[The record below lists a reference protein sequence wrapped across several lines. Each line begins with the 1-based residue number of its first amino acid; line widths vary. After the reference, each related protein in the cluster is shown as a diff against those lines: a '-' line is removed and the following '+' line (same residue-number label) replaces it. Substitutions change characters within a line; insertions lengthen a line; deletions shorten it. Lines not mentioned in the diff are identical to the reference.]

1 MRVDAQPRGDRRSAN
16 GFGCSEALMTR
27 KAEPSPIKQKVAVL
41 RGLMVGA
48 AMVLAASHPAAAL
61 DSVSM
66 QLKWK
71 HQFQFAGYYQALE
84 QGFYRDAGLDV
95 TIREGGPGI
104 DVTEAVAGGEAD
116 FGACS
121 ASVLREWTMGRR
133 LVVLAA
139 IFQRSPAVILVAR
152 RADISSVSDLR
163 GRTLMDTPGS
173 DEIAA
178 MLKREGVDYQL
189 MLRVPHEGNPRD
201 LLAGRADAMIAYS
214 TNEPFVLEQLGAAYR
229 TFAPAASGIDFY
241 GDNLCTSEAE
251 LKAHPDRV
259 AAFRAASVKGWAY
272 ALAHKEA
279 TVDLILRSYSAKK
292 SREALLF
299 EAEHTATLVGRDPDR
314 IGEQD
319 PARWRRIAA
328 TYRQLGLLTDDTL
341 PATLIWDGNDGSLRR
356 WLIPLVLVP
365 IGLATAVLI
374 AYRRRNTLRATMAGL
389 GGRPLFAT
397 MGRPRLSL
405 IMSLLFIG
413 LSIPVLI
420 FILIYNYNRN
430 SAGIVSILNEAVT
443 QTSQAGV
450 ERTQDLIESTE
461 SPLRF
466 LAEVAAADP
475 GYFRNEQ
482 SRDLL
487 YRALTSAAHI
497 DAAYISFE
505 DGYHRVVTRI
515 DEDRRRADPRIP
527 ATANWHSSYIDAITY
542 ALLRVRHRT
551 FFDIW
556 PNQVGKYD
564 VATDTDI
571 RTLPGYQLA
580 KTTRT
585 LAVTEPSINPDTGFP
600 IISLRIP
607 IFRGVEF
614 LGCASANIT
623 VDVLSHFLDKHRA
636 SAGSTTFVADRN
648 NGKII
653 AFPDKQ
659 KGVRIENG
667 ALNIATL
674 TDIDDPN
681 VREAHRQHDRT
692 GTDSFVFRSPTN
704 GEDLI
709 AAFANFPGGFGQP
722 WQVITLTPIDDFVG
736 TLKRTNRLMMV
747 VIIVLTMV
755 ELFFIY
761 FAASRLS
768 RPVENVSRQLQAIES
783 LNFDTP
789 AHPPSNIQEIAKLES
804 AASLLRTSLKSFS
817 SFVPLDVVRQLIKS
831 GIPLTLGVEPRFL
844 TVFFSDLEN
853 FSSHSETLPPD
864 DLLVQISTYLEEVS
878 SAISEEGGT
887 VDKFIGDGVMAF
899 WNAPVQRLDH
909 VLRGCAAALRAARRM
924 ERVNDAWEAEGRP
937 RISIRIGLNCANV
950 LVGNVGSST
959 RLSYTALGDGVNVAA
974 RLEGINK
981 RFGTTICISDSIYD
995 QAQADMLARPLR
1007 RVQVKGRKTEF
1018 MIYELLGLRAS
1029 DDPELGV
1036 RDRDEQLSAMTW
1048 QASQKF
1054 EAGDFVAAEHAY
1066 RDILKTFPEDSLA
1079 RFMIAECMERQGT
1092 DLPDTAPEARGT
1104 TSMRA

>member
-1 MRVDAQPRGDRRSAN
+1 MVSPA
-16 GFGCSEALMTR
+16 R
-27 KAEPSPIKQKVAVL
+27 KARMTKKVEPPPIRPKLALL
-41 RGLMVGA
+41 RRLIAGA
-48 AMVLAASHPAAAL
+48 SLLLSASHPAAAL
-61 DSVSM
+61 DAVSL

-104 DVTEAVAGGEAD
+104 DVAETVASGKAD
-116 FGACS
+116 FGVCNAN
-121 ASVLREWTMGRR
+121 VLREWTAGRR
-133 LVVLAA
+133 LVVLAV
-139 IFQRSPAVILVAR
+139 IFQRSPAVILVPR

-163 GRTLMDTPGS
+163 GRKLMDTPGS

-178 MLKREGVDYQL
+178 MLKREGVDYEA
-189 MLRVPHEGNPRD
+189 MPRVAHEGNPRD

-214 TNEPFVLEQLGAAYR
+214 TNEPFILEQLGAAYR

-251 LKAHPDRV
+251 VKAHPDRV
-259 AAFRAASVKGWAY
+259 AAFKAATVKGWAY

-279 TVDLILRSYSAKK
+279 TVDLILRTYSAKK

-299 EAEHTATLVGRDPDR
+299 EAEHTEALVGRDPDR

-319 PARWRRIAA
+319 PARWRSIAA
-328 TYRQLGLLTDDTL
+328 TFRELGLLTDDTL

-356 WLIPLVLVP
+356 WLIALLFLTA
-365 IGLATAVLI
+365 GLATAALV
-374 AYRRRNTLRATMAGL
+374 AYRSRHVLRDTMVRRGALRLVAA
-389 GGRPLFAT
+389 

-405 IMSLLFIG
+405 IMSLLFVG

-420 FILIYNYNRN
+420 FILIYNYNKN
-430 SAGIVSILNEAVT
+430 SAGIVSILNEAVA

-450 ERTQDLIESTE
+450 ERTQDLIENTE

-466 LAEVAAADP
+466 LAELAAADP
-475 GYFRNEQ
+475 GYFRTEQ

-487 YRALTSAAHI
+487 YRALTSAASI
-497 DAAYISFE
+497 DAIYVSFE

-527 ATANWHSSYIDAITY
+527 AIANWHSSYIDAIAY
-542 ALLRVRHRT
+542 SLQRVRHRT
-551 FFDIW
+551 FFDLW
-556 PNQVGKYD
+556 PNQFCKYTA
-564 VATDTDI
+564 ATETDM
-571 RTLPGYQLA
+571 RTLPGYQPA

-585 LAVTEPSINPDTGFP
+585 LVVTEPSINPDTGFP
-600 IISLRIP
+600 VIALRIP

-614 LGCASANIT
+614 LGCASAHIT
-623 VDVLSHFLDKHRA
+623 VDVLSRFLEKHRA
-636 SAGSTTFVADRN
+636 SAGSTTFVADRS

-653 AFPDKQ
+653 AFPDKP

-667 ALNIATL
+667 VLKIATL
-674 TDIDDPN
+674 SDIDDPE
-681 VREAHRQHDRT
+681 VREAHRQHART
-692 GTDSFVFRSPTN
+692 GADNFVFQSPTN
-704 GEDLI
+704 GADLM
-709 AAFANFPGGFGQP
+709 AAFASFPSGFGQP
-722 WQVITLTPIDDFVG
+722 WQVVTLTPIDDFVG
-736 TLKRTNRLMMV
+736 TLKATNRLMMV
-747 VIIVLTMV
+747 IIIGLTMV

-789 AHPPSNIQEIAKLES
+789 ARPPSNIQEIAKLES

-853 FSSHSETLPPD
+853 FSSQAEQLAPD

-899 WNAPVQRLDH
+899 WNAPVQRPDH
-909 VLRGCAAALRAARRM
+909 VLRACAGALRASRRM

-937 RISIRIGLNCANV
+937 RIRIRIGLHCANV
-950 LVGNVGSST
+950 LVGNVGSSA
-959 RLSYTALGDGVNVAA
+959 RRSYTALGDGVNVAA

-981 RFGTTICISDSIYD
+981 LFGTTICISDSIYE
-995 QAQADMLARPLR
+995 QVRAEILARPLK

-1018 MIYELLGLRAS
+1018 MIYELFAIRAS
-1029 DDPELGV
+1029 DDPELSV
-1036 RDRDEQLSAMTW
+1036 RDRDAQLSAMTW
-1048 QASQKF
+1048 QASQRF
-1054 EAGDFVAAEHAY
+1054 EAGELAAAERAY
-1066 RDILKTFPEDSLA
+1066 RAILDNFPGDPVA
-1079 RFMIAECMERQGT
+1079 KFMLEECEKSRAA
-1092 DLPDTAPEARGT
+1092 DLPDTTPKFIYQYRSQSPAIDV
-1104 TSMRA
+1104 

>member
-1 MRVDAQPRGDRRSAN
+1 MASPA
-16 GFGCSEALMTR
+16 R
-27 KAEPSPIKQKVAVL
+27 KARMTKKVEPPIRPKLALL
-41 RGLMVGA
+41 RRLIVGA
-48 AMVLAASHPAAAL
+48 SLALAASHPAVAL
-61 DSVSM
+61 EAVSL

-71 HQFQFAGYYQALE
+71 HQFQFAGYYQALA

-104 DVTEAVAGGEAD
+104 DVSEAVADGKAD
-116 FGACS
+116 FGVCT
-121 ASVLREWTMGRR
+121 ASVLRDWAAGRR

-178 MLKREGVDYQL
+178 MLTREGVNYQS

-214 TNEPFVLEQLGAAYR
+214 TSEPFVLEQLGAAYR
-229 TFAPAASGIDFY
+229 TFAPAAFGIDFY

-251 LKAHPDRV
+251 VKAHPDRV
-259 AAFRAASVKGWAY
+259 AAFRAASLKGWAY
-272 ALAHKEA
+272 ALANREA
-279 TVDLILRSYSAKK
+279 TVDLIIRSYSNK

-299 EAEHTATLVGRDPDR
+299 EAEHTEALVGRDPAR

-319 PARWRRIAA
+319 PARWRSIAA

-341 PATLIWDGNDGSLRR
+341 PAALIWDGNDGSQRR
-356 WLIPLVLVP
+356 WLIALLFVTAGLAIAVLV
-365 IGLATAVLI
+365 
-374 AYRRRNTLRATMAGL
+374 AYRSRRTLRGTMARL
-389 GGRPLFAT
+389 GALPRFV
-397 MGRPRLSL
+397 MIRRPRLSL

-413 LSIPVLI
+413 LSIPALI
-420 FILIYNYNRN
+420 FILIYNYNKN
-430 SAGIVSILNEAVT
+430 SAGMVSILNDAVA

-450 ERTQDLIESTE
+450 ERTQDLIENTE

-466 LAEVAAADP
+466 LADLAVADP
-475 GYFRNEQ
+475 GYFRTEQ
-482 SRDLL
+482 SNDLL
-487 YRALTSAAHI
+487 YRALTSGAYI
-497 DAAYISFE
+497 DAAYVSFE

-527 ATANWHSSYIDAITY
+527 ATANWHASYVDAITF
-542 ALLRVRHRT
+542 ALSRVRHRK

-564 VATDTDI
+564 VGTDIDI
-571 RTLPGYQLA
+571 RTLPGYQSA
-580 KTTRT
+580 KTTHT

-623 VDVLSHFLDKHRA
+623 VDVLSRFLDRNRA
-636 SAGSTTFVADRN
+636 SARSTTFVADRN

-667 ALNIATL
+667 KLKIATL
-674 TDIDDPN
+674 ADIDDPD
-681 VREAHRQHDRT
+681 VREAHRQRVRT
-692 GTDSFVFRSPTN
+692 GNDRFVFQSPTN

-709 AAFANFPGGFGQP
+709 AAFASFPSGFGQP
-722 WQVITLTPIDDFVG
+722 WQVVTLTPIDDFVG
-736 TLKRTNRLMMV
+736 TLKATNRLMMV
-747 VIIVLTMV
+747 IIIGLTMV

-789 AHPPSNIQEIAKLES
+789 ARSPSNIQEIAKLES

-853 FSSHSETLPPD
+853 FSSHSETLAPD

-878 SAISEEGGT
+878 SAISVEGGT

-899 WNAPVQRLDH
+899 WNAPVQRPDH
-909 VLRGCAAALRAARRM
+909 VLRACAAAVRAARRM
-924 ERVNDAWEAEGRP
+924 ERVNNAWQAEGRP
-937 RISIRIGLNCANV
+937 RIHLRVGLNCANV
-950 LVGNVGSST
+950 LVGNIGSSS

-981 RFGTTICISDSIYD
+981 LFGTTICISDSIYD
-995 QAQADMLARPLR
+995 HAQADILARPIK

-1018 MIYELLGLRAS
+1018 MIYELLALRNS
-1029 DDPELGV
+1029 DDPDLRI
-1036 RDRDEQLSAMTW
+1036 RDRDEQLSVMTW
-1048 QASQKF
+1048 QASQRF
-1054 EAGDFVAAEHAY
+1054 EAGDAPAAELAY
-1066 RDILKTFPEDSLA
+1066 RDILKEFPEDSMA
-1079 RFMIAECMERQGT
+1079 KSMIAECAAKQKA
-1092 DLPDTAPEARGT
+1092 DLADAWEA
-1104 TSMRA
+1104 

>member
-1 MRVDAQPRGDRRSAN
+1 MTNRVEPPPFGPKLALLRR
-16 GFGCSEALMTR
+16 L
-27 KAEPSPIKQKVAVL
+27 I
-41 RGLMVGA
+41 VGA
-48 AMVLAASHPAAAL
+48 SLMLAATHPAAAL
-61 DSVSM
+61 DAVSL

-104 DVTEAVAGGEAD
+104 DVAETVAAGKAD
-116 FGACS
+116 FGVCS
-121 ASVLREWTMGRR
+121 ASVLREWAMGRR

-139 IFQRSPAVILVAR
+139 IFQHSPAVILVAR

-163 GRTLMDTPGS
+163 GRTLMDAPGS

-178 MLKREGVDYQL
+178 MLKREGVDYEAL
-189 MLRVPHEGNPRD
+189 PRVDHQGDPRD
-201 LLAGRADAMIAYS
+201 LLAGRADAMVAYS
-214 TNEPFVLEQLGAAYR
+214 TNEPFVLEQFGAAYR
-229 TFAPAASGIDFY
+229 TFSPEASGIDFY

-272 ALAHKEA
+272 ALAHKET

-299 EAEHTATLVGRDPDR
+299 EAEHTEILVGRDHAR

-341 PATLIWDGNDGSLRR
+341 PAALIWDGNDGNLRR
-356 WLIPLVLVP
+356 WLIPLALVAA
-365 IGLATAVLI
+365 GLVIAALV
-374 AYRRRNTLRATMAGL
+374 AYRRRRTLRATTARL
-389 GGRPLFAT
+389 GTLPRFVM

-420 FILIYNYNRN
+420 FILIYNYNKN
-430 SAGIVSILNEAVT
+430 SAGIVSILNEAVA

-450 ERTQDLIESTE
+450 ERTQDLIENTE

-475 GYFRNEQ
+475 GYFRTEQ

-497 DAAYISFE
+497 DAVYVSFE

-527 ATANWHSSYIDAITY
+527 ATANWHSSYIDAITF
-542 ALLRVRHRT
+542 ALSRVRHRK

-556 PNQVGKYD
+556 PHEVGSYD

-571 RTLPGYQLA
+571 RTLPGYQAA

-585 LAVTEPSINPDTGFP
+585 LAVTEPSVNPDTGFP

-607 IFRGVEF
+607 FFRGVEF

-623 VDVLSHFLDKHRA
+623 VDVLSRFLEKHRA

-648 NGKII
+648 TGKII

-667 ALNIATL
+667 ALKIATL
-674 TDIDDPN
+674 TDIDDPD
-681 VREAHRQHDRT
+681 VREANSQRART
-692 GTDSFVFRSPTN
+692 GADSFVFQSPMN

-736 TLKRTNRLMMV
+736 TLKKTNRLMMV
-747 VIIVLTMV
+747 IIIGLTMV

-761 FAASRLS
+761 FASRRLS
-768 RPVENVSRQLQAIES
+768 RPVENVSRQLQEIEG
-783 LNFDTP
+783 LNFDAP
-789 AHPPSNIQEIAKLES
+789 ARPPSSIREIAKLES

-853 FSSHSETLPPD
+853 FSSHSETLAPA

-878 SAISEEGGT
+878 GAISEEGGT

-899 WNAPVQRLDH
+899 WNAPVQRPDH
-909 VLRGCAAALRAARRM
+909 VLRGCAAAVRAARRM

-937 RISIRIGLNCANV
+937 RIQIRIGLNCANV

-981 RFGTTICISDSIYD
+981 QFGTTICISDSIYD
-995 QAQADMLARPLR
+995 QAKADILARPLK

-1018 MIYELLGLRAS
+1018 MIYELLALRGG
-1029 DDPELGV
+1029 DDPDLRV
-1036 RDRDEQLSAMTW
+1036 RDRDEELSAMTW
-1048 QASQKF
+1048 KASQQI
-1054 EAGDFVAAEHAY
+1054 EAGNVAAAERVY
-1066 RDILKTFPEDSLA
+1066 RDILRQFPGDPVA
-1079 RFMIAECMERQGT
+1079 GFMLKECEESRATGLH
-1092 DLPDTAPEARGT
+1092 DVPVEH
-1104 TSMRA
+1104 TSP

>member
-1 MRVDAQPRGDRRSAN
+1 MAWSAHHALATKAVKHLPLRRRRS
-16 GFGCSEALMTR
+16 LLT
-27 KAEPSPIKQKVAVL
+27 
-41 RGLMVGA
+41 GLLLGISLILTA
-48 AMVLAASHPAAAL
+48 HPAAAL
-61 DSVSM
+61 DTVSM

-95 TIREGGPGI
+95 SIREGGPGI
-104 DVTEAVAGGEAD
+104 DVAEAVAGGKAN
-116 FGACS
+116 FGVCN
-121 ASVLREWTMGRR
+121 ASVLREWSMGRR
-133 LVVLAA
+133 MVVLAA
-139 IFQRSPAVILVAR
+139 IFQHSPAVILVAR
-152 RADISSVSDLR
+152 RADITSVSDLR

-178 MLKREGVDYQL
+178 MLTREGVNYGGL
-189 MLRVPHEGNPRD
+189 PRVAHEGNPRD
-201 LLAGRADAMIAYS
+201 LLAGRADAMVAYS
-214 TNEPFVLEQLGAAYR
+214 TNEPFILDQLGAPYR
-229 TFAPAASGIDFY
+229 TFSPEAYGIDFY
-241 GDNLCTSEAE
+241 GDNLCSSESE
-251 LKAHPDRV
+251 VEAHPDRA
-259 AAFRAASVKGWAY
+259 AAFRTASLKGWAF

-279 TVDLILRSYSAKK
+279 TVELILKRYSGKK

-299 EAEHTATLVGRDPDR
+299 EAEHTEILVGRDPAR

-319 PARWRRIAA
+319 PARWQGIAA
-328 TYRQLGLLTDDTL
+328 TYHKLRLLTDDKL
-341 PATLIWDGNDGSLRR
+341 PAGLIWAGGHDGSLRR
-356 WLIPLVLVP
+356 WLIPLLLVSV
-365 IGLATAVLI
+365 GLPVAALVAYRSRRTLKAATA
-374 AYRRRNTLRATMAGL
+374 RL
-389 GGRPLFAT
+389 GALPWLAT

-420 FILIYNYNRN
+420 FILIYNYNKN
-430 SAGIVSILNEAVT
+430 SAGIVSILNNAVA
-443 QTSQAGV
+443 QSSQAGV
-450 ERTQDLIESTE
+450 ERTQDMIENTE

-466 LAEVAAADP
+466 LAEVAAAEP
-475 GYFRNEQ
+475 GYFRTEQ

-497 DAAYISFE
+497 DAVYVSFE

-515 DEDRRRADPRIP
+515 DEDRRRADPKIP
-527 ATANWHSSYIDAITY
+527 AAANWHSSYIDAITF
-542 ALLRVRHRT
+542 ALSRVRHRT

-556 PNQVGKYD
+556 PHEVGKYD
-564 VATDTDI
+564 VGTDTDI
-571 RTLPGYQLA
+571 RTLPGYQA
-580 KTTRT
+580 ARTTRT
-585 LAVTEPSINPDTGFP
+585 LAMTEPSVNPDTGSP
-600 IISLRIP
+600 IISLRVP

-623 VDVLSHFLDKHRA
+623 VDVLSRFLDKHRA
-636 SAGSTTFVADRN
+636 SAGSITFVADRN
-648 NGKII
+648 TGKII

-667 ALNIATL
+667 VLKVATL
-674 TDIDDPN
+674 ADIDHPE
-681 VREAHRQHDRT
+681 VREAHRQHALKGADN
-692 GTDSFVFRSPTN
+692 FVFQSPTN

-722 WQVITLTPIDDFVG
+722 WQVITVTPIDDFVG
-736 TLKRTNRLMMV
+736 TLKKTNRLMMV
-747 VIIVLTMV
+747 VIIGLTMV

-761 FAASRLS
+761 FASRRLS
-768 RPVENVSRQLQAIES
+768 RPVENVSLQLQAIES
-783 LNFDTP
+783 LNFDAP
-789 AHPPSNIQEIAKLES
+789 ARPPSNIQEIAKLES

-853 FSSHSETLPPD
+853 FSSHSETLAPN

-878 SAISEEGGT
+878 SAISQEGGT

-899 WNAPVQRLDH
+899 WNAPVERPDH
-909 VLRGCAAALRAARRM
+909 VLRGCKAALRAARRM

-937 RISIRIGLNCANV
+937 RIHLRIGLNCANV
-950 LVGNVGSST
+950 LVGNVGSSN

-981 RFGTTICISDSIYD
+981 LFGTTICVSDSIYD
-995 QAQADMLARPLR
+995 QVKSDILARPIK

-1018 MIYELLGLRAS
+1018 MIYELLALRSS
-1029 DDPELGV
+1029 DDPELSV
-1036 RDRDEQLSAMTW
+1036 RDRDEQLGAMTW
-1048 QASQKF
+1048 HASQKF
-1054 EAGDFVAAEHAY
+1054 EAGDFLAAEQAY
-1066 RDILKTFPEDSLA
+1066 RDILKAFPKDSLT
-1079 RFMIAECMERQGT
+1079 RFMIAEC
-1092 DLPDTAPEARGT
+1092 AAKRGADAA
-1104 TSMRA
+1104 SKAYIG

>member
-1 MRVDAQPRGDRRSAN
+1 MVSVSRARQDAMHRGSQHWGHAELRRPPDVSTA
-16 GFGCSEALMTR
+16 CERRQTTAEAIAPMAADQQTSECAAGPKLAMLR
-27 KAEPSPIKQKVAVL
+27 RLIMAVCL
-41 RGLMVGA
+41 
-48 AMVLAASHPAAAL
+48 VLLASHPAAAL
-61 DSVSM
+61 DPVSL

-71 HQFQFAGYYQALE
+71 HQFQFAGYYAALE

-104 DVTEAVAGGEAD
+104 DVAETVASGKAD
-116 FGACS
+116 FGVCN
-121 ASVLREWTMGRR
+121 ASVLREWTVGRR

-139 IFQRSPAVILVAR
+139 IFQRSPAVILVTR
-152 RADISSVSDLR
+152 RADISNVSELR
-163 GRTLMDTPGS
+163 GRTLMDMPGS

-178 MLKREGVDYQL
+178 MLKREGVDYAAL
-189 MLRVPHEGNPRD
+189 PRVAHEGNPRD
-201 LLAGRADAMIAYS
+201 LLAGRADAMVAYS
-214 TNEPFVLEQLGAAYR
+214 TNEPFVLEQLGAAFR
-229 TFAPAASGIDFY
+229 TFSPEAYGIDFY
-241 GDNLCTSEAE
+241 GDNLCASEAE
-251 LKAHPDRV
+251 VKAHPDRV
-259 AAFRAASVKGWAY
+259 AAFRVASVKGWAY

-279 TVDLILRSYSAKK
+279 MVDLILKSYSGKK

-299 EAEHTATLVGRDPDR
+299 EAEHTETLVGRDPNR

-319 PARWRRIAA
+319 PARWQRIAA
-328 TYRQLGLLTDDTL
+328 TYRQLGLLADDKL
-341 PATLIWDGNDGSLRR
+341 PAALIWDGNGGSLRR
-356 WLIPLVLVP
+356 WLIVLLFVTAGLVIAALV
-365 IGLATAVLI
+365 
-374 AYRRRNTLRATMAGL
+374 AYRSRRTLRGTIARLGALPRFVTM
-389 GGRPLFAT
+389 R
-397 MGRPRLSL
+397 RPRLSL

-420 FILIYNYNRN
+420 FILLYNYNKN
-430 SAGIVSILNEAVT
+430 SAGMVSILNDAVA
-443 QTSQAGV
+443 QTSRAGV
-450 ERTQDLIESTE
+450 ERTQDLIENTE

-466 LAEVAAADP
+466 LAELASADP
-475 GYFRNEQ
+475 GYFRTEQ
-482 SRDLL
+482 SNDLL
-487 YRALTSAAHI
+487 YRALTSGTYI
-497 DAAYISFE
+497 DAAYVSFD

-527 ATANWHSSYIDAITY
+527 ATANWHASYVDAITF
-542 ALLRVRHRT
+542 ALSRVRHRK

-564 VATDTDI
+564 VGTDIDI
-571 RTLPGYQLA
+571 RTLPGYQSA
-580 KTTRT
+580 KTTHT

-623 VDVLSHFLDKHRA
+623 VDVLSRFLDKHRA
-636 SAGSTTFVADRN
+636 SARSTTFVADRS
-648 NGKII
+648 NGKNI
-653 AFPDKQ
+653 AFTDKQ

-667 ALNIATL
+667 KLKIATL
-674 TDIDDPN
+674 ADIDDPD
-681 VREAHRQHDRT
+681 VREAHLQHART
-692 GTDSFVFRSPTN
+692 GADRFVFRSPIN

-736 TLKRTNRLMMV
+736 TLKKTNRLMMV
-747 VIIVLTMV
+747 VIIGLTMV
-755 ELFFIY
+755 ELFFIF
-761 FAASRLS
+761 FASRRLS
-768 RPVENVSRQLQAIES
+768 RPVENVSRQLQAIQS

-789 AHPPSNIQEIAKLES
+789 ARPPSNIQEIAKLES

-853 FSSHSETLPPD
+853 FSRHSETLAPD

-887 VDKFIGDGVMAF
+887 VDKFLGDGVMAF
-899 WNAPVQRLDH
+899 WNAPIERPDH
-909 VLRGCAAALRAARRM
+909 VLRACAAALRAARRM
-924 ERVNDAWEAEGRP
+924 ERVNDVWEAEERP
-937 RISIRIGLNCANV
+937 RIHLRVGLNCANV

-981 RFGTTICISDSIYD
+981 LFGTTICISDSIYD
-995 QAQADMLARPLR
+995 QVRTDILARPLK

-1018 MIYELLGLRAS
+1018 MIYELLALR
-1029 DDPELGV
+1029 G
-1036 RDRDEQLSAMTW
+1036 
-1048 QASQKF
+1048 
-1054 EAGDFVAAEHAY
+1054 
-1066 RDILKTFPEDSLA
+1066 
-1079 RFMIAECMERQGT
+1079 
-1092 DLPDTAPEARGT
+1092 
-1104 TSMRA
+1104 

>member
-1 MRVDAQPRGDRRSAN
+1 MMKRTEPTSIRQNFGWLRRLILGAS
-16 GFGCSEALMTR
+16 L
-27 KAEPSPIKQKVAVL
+27 VL
-41 RGLMVGA
+41 L
-48 AMVLAASHPAAAL
+48 ASHPAAAL
-61 DSVSM
+61 DPVSM

-95 TIREGGPGI
+95 TIREGGPGV
-104 DVTEAVAGGEAD
+104 DVAETVAGGRSD
-116 FGACS
+116 FGVCS
-121 ASVLREWTMGRR
+121 ASVLREWAAGRR
-133 LVVLAA
+133 LVVLAV

-152 RADISSVSDLR
+152 RADITSVSDLR

-178 MLKREGVDYQL
+178 MLKREGVDYPS

-201 LLAGRADAMIAYS
+201 LLAGRADAMVAYS

-229 TFAPAASGIDFY
+229 TFSPTASGIDFY
-241 GDNLCTSEAE
+241 GDNLCTSEVGV
-251 LKAHPDRV
+251 KAHPDRV

-272 ALAHKEA
+272 ALANKEA
-279 TVDLILRSYSAKK
+279 TVDLILRSYSQKK

-299 EAEHTATLVGRDPDR
+299 EAEHTEALVGRDPYR

-319 PARWRRIAA
+319 PARWRSIAA
-328 TYRQLGLLTDDTL
+328 TYRQLGLLSDDTL
-341 PATLIWDGNDGSLRR
+341 PARLIWDGNDGSLRR
-356 WLIPLVLVP
+356 WLIALLFMMAGSAIAALV
-365 IGLATAVLI
+365 
-374 AYRRRNTLRATMAGL
+374 AYRSRRTLRGTLARLSAIPRFVARKRL
-389 GGRPLFAT
+389 
-397 MGRPRLSL
+397 RLSL

-420 FILIYNYNRN
+420 FILVYNYYKN
-430 SAGIVSILNEAVT
+430 SAAMVSILNEAVV
-443 QTSQAGV
+443 QTSWAGV
-450 ERTQDLIESTE
+450 ERTQELIENTE
-461 SPLRF
+461 NPLRF
-466 LAEVAAADP
+466 LAEVASAEP
-475 GYFRNEQ
+475 GYFRSEQ
-482 SRDLL
+482 SNDLL
-487 YRALTSAAHI
+487 YRALTSGAYI
-497 DAAYISFE
+497 DAAYVSFE

-515 DEDRRRADPRIP
+515 DADRRRADPRIP
-527 ATANWHSSYIDAITY
+527 ATANWHASHIDAITF
-542 ALLRVRHRT
+542 ALSRVRHRK
-551 FFDIW
+551 FFDVW
-556 PNQVGKYD
+556 PNQVGQYN
-564 VATDTDI
+564 AGTDI
-571 RTLPGYQLA
+571 DIRNLPGYQSA

-585 LAVTEPSINPDTGFP
+585 LAVTEPSINPDTGSP

-623 VDVLSHFLDKHRA
+623 VDVLSRFLDKNRA
-636 SAGSTTFVADRN
+636 SARSTTFVADRSN
-648 NGKII
+648 AKII

-667 ALNIATL
+667 ALKIATL
-674 TDIDDPN
+674 TDIDDPD
-681 VREAHRQHDRT
+681 VREAYRQRARAGNDR
-692 GTDSFVFRSPTN
+692 FMFQSPAN

-722 WQVITLTPIDDFVG
+722 WQVITITPIDDFVG
-736 TLKRTNRLMMV
+736 TLKKTNRLMMV
-747 VIIVLTMV
+747 VIIGLTMV
-755 ELFFIY
+755 ELFFIFY
-761 FAASRLS
+761 ASRRLS

-783 LNFDTP
+783 LDFDAP
-789 AHPPSNIQEIAKLES
+789 ARRASNIQEIASLES

-853 FSSHSETLPPD
+853 FSSHSETLAPD
-864 DLLVQISTYLEEVS
+864 DLLVHISTYLEEVS
-878 SAISEEGGT
+878 AAISQEGGT

-899 WNAPVQRLDH
+899 WNAPVQRPDH

-924 ERVNDAWEAEGRP
+924 ERVNKAWEAEGRP
-937 RISIRIGLNCANV
+937 RIHIRIGLNCANV
-950 LVGNVGSST
+950 LVGNIGSSA

-981 RFGTTICISDSIYD
+981 QFGTTICISDSIFD
-995 QAQADMLARPLR
+995 QAQADILARPIK

-1018 MIYELLGLRAS
+1018 MIYELLALRVS
-1029 DDPELGV
+1029 DDPDLRA
-1036 RDRDEQLSAMTW
+1036 RDRDETLSALTW

-1054 EAGDFVAAEHAY
+1054 EAGDVAAAERAY
-1066 RDILKTFPEDSLA
+1066 RGILKEFPEDTLA
-1079 RFMIAECMERQGT
+1079 RFMIAECAQKHKA
-1092 DLPDTAPEARGT
+1092 DLADTWEA
-1104 TSMRA
+1104 